1 MTNAFGGA
9 VTHFGGGPGPI
20 IFGEGYNEVRQW
32 WVTGAA
38 IAVIGLVV
46 TLGFG
51 PIWWS
56 IVGLI

>member
-1 MTNAFGGA
+1 MPLVALSLTSVVALA
-9 VTHFGGGPGPI
+9 PI

-32 WVTGAA
+32 WVTGAV
-38 IAVIGLVV
+38 IAVLGLVV

-56 IVGLI
+56 IVGFI